1 VTAAETAPLT
11 TGRGDGAE
19 PMLELRN
26 LHVSYGNIAA
36 VKGLNLDVY
45 PGEIVTLIG
54 ANGAGKSTTL
64 RTISGLLRPRVG
76 EVLFNGRKINGMH
89 GHQVV
94 RRGICH
100 SPEGR
105 RIFPRM
111 TVSENLDLGAFLR
124 DDTDGITQDRQRV
137 LELFPVLGERLSQK
151 AGTLSGGEQQML
163 AVGRALLGSPKL
175 LLLDEPSMGLAP
187 VLVDLIFHTIQQ
199 IRDQGV
205 TVLLVEQNALAA
217 LEIGDYAYVLESG
230 NLTLQGPAQH
240 LLQDDSVTRA
250 YLGG

>member
-1 VTAAETAPLT
+1 MTAAVRR
-11 TGRGDGAE
+11 RGDGAQ
-19 PMLELRN
+19 PLLSLRD
-26 LHVSYGNIAA
+26 LHVNYGNIAA
-36 VKGLNLDVY
+36 IKGLNIDVY

-54 ANGAGKSTTL
+54 SNGAGKSTTL
-64 RTISGLLRPRVG
+64 RTISGLLRPRRG
-76 EVLFNGRKINGMH
+76 EVEFEGRKINGLH

-94 RRGICH
+94 KRGICQ

-124 DDTDGITQDRQRV
+124 NDTAGIAEDRARV
-137 LELFPVLGERLSQK
+137 LELFPVLGERLTQK

-163 AVGRALLGSPKL
+163 AVGRALLGKPKL

-187 VLVDLIFHTIQQ
+187 VLVDLIFHTIGQ

-217 LEIGDYAYVLESG
+217 LEVADYAYVLESG
-230 NLTLQGPAQH
+230 NLTLQGPAEH
-240 LLQDDSVTRA
+240 MLENDSLTRA

>member
-1 VTAAETAPLT
+1 
-11 TGRGDGAE
+11 
-19 PMLELRN
+19 MLSLIG
-26 LHVSYGNIAA
+26 LHVSYGKIAA
-36 VKGLNLDVY
+36 VKDLSLDVY

-54 ANGAGKSTTL
+54 SNGAGKSTTL
-64 RTISGLLRPRVG
+64 RTISGLLRPRSG
-76 EVLFNGRKINGMH
+76 EVLFEGRKINGLH

-94 RRGICH
+94 KRGICQ

-124 DDTDGITQDRQRV
+124 NDSNGIAEDRKRV

-163 AVGRALLGSPKL
+163 AVGRALLGKPKL

-187 VLVDLIFHTIQQ
+187 VLVDLIFHTIQE
-199 IRDQGV
+199 IRDQGI
-205 TVLLVEQNALAA
+205 TVLVVEQNALAA
-217 LEIGDYAYVLESG
+217 LEIADYAYVLESG
-230 NLTLQGPAQH
+230 NLTLQSPAAR
-240 LLQDDSVTRA
+240 LLEDDSVTRA

>member
-1 VTAAETAPLT
+1 
-11 TGRGDGAE
+11 
-19 PMLELRN
+19 MLSLID
-26 LHVSYGNIAA
+26 LHVSYGKIAA
-36 VKGLNLDVY
+36 VKNLSLDVY

-54 ANGAGKSTTL
+54 SNGAGKSTTL
-64 RTISGLLRPRVG
+64 RTISGLLRPRSG
-76 EVLFNGRKINGMH
+76 DVLFEGRKINGLH

-94 RRGICH
+94 KRGICQ

-124 DDTDGITQDRQRV
+124 NDSDGIAEDRKRV

-163 AVGRALLGSPKL
+163 AVGRALLGKPKL

-187 VLVDLIFHTIQQ
+187 VLVDLIFHTIQE
-199 IRDQGV
+199 IRDQGI
-205 TVLLVEQNALAA
+205 TVLVVEQNALAA
-217 LEIGDYAYVLESG
+217 LEIADYAYVLESG
-230 NLTLQGPAQH
+230 NLTLQSPAAR
-240 LLQDDSVTRA
+240 LLEDDSVTRA

>member
-1 VTAAETAPLT
+1 
-11 TGRGDGAE
+11 
-19 PMLELRN
+19 MLSLID
-26 LHVSYGNIAA
+26 LHVSYGKIAA
-36 VKGLNLDVY
+36 VKNLSLDVY
-45 PGEIVTLIG
+45 HGEIVTLIG
-54 ANGAGKSTTL
+54 SNGAGKSTTL
-64 RTISGLLRPRVG
+64 RTISGLLRPRSG
-76 EVLFNGRKINGMH
+76 DVLFEGRKINGLH

-94 RRGICH
+94 KRGICQ

-124 DDTDGITQDRQRV
+124 NDSDGIAEDRKRV

-163 AVGRALLGSPKL
+163 AVGRALLGKPKL

-187 VLVDLIFHTIQQ
+187 VLVDLIFHTIQE
-199 IRDQGV
+199 IRDQGI
-205 TVLLVEQNALAA
+205 TVLVVEQNALAA
-217 LEIGDYAYVLESG
+217 LEIADYAYVLESG
-230 NLTLQGPAQH
+230 NLTLQSPAAR
-240 LLQDDSVTRA
+240 LLEDDSVTRA